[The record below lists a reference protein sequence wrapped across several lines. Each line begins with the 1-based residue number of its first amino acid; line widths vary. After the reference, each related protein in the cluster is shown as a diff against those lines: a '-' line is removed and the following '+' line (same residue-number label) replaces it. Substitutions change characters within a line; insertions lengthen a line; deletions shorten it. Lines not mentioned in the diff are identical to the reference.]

1 MHRMRIISLLTVAAL
16 PLLAVPAAA
25 QMYPGQDVIVNPAAI
40 PRTQLLQPGQPY
52 PGIMLHPP
60 RHHRRHRAVA
70 KADVPAEA
78 TSPDSVSVAAD
89 STPPPAKP
97 RHVRHAAAAP
107 AASTTAAPDQG
118 ASNALPFSFGEDTP
132 PAAPPTRVAKAEPPP
147 AQTGKPAKGD
157 IQSQGYAR
165 RGQILFVHNST
176 DLQREQLHGISLLA
190 SDLNSA
196 IEAGA
201 TSIQLM
207 AYGGAPG
214 DKSSDARRIA
224 LKRAT
229 AIRQVLIDNG
239 VPAGRIDV
247 RAMGGITDNG
257 QPDRVDVYVRAS

>member
-1 MHRMRIISLLTVAAL
+1 MYRMRIISLLTVAVL
-16 PLLAVPAAA
+16 PFVAVPVAA
-25 QMYPGQDVIVNPAAI
+25 QMYPGEDVIVNPAAI
-40 PRTQLLQPGQPY
+40 PRSQLLQPGQPY
-52 PGIMLHPP
+52 PGIVLRPP
-60 RHHRRHRAVA
+60 STHRHHRHRAVA
-70 KADVPAEA
+70 KTPDAS
-78 TSPDSVSVAAD
+78 SPDATAAD
-89 STPPPAKP
+89 NTPPPAK
-97 RHVRHAAAAP
+97 RRRERHAETTPP
-107 AASTTAAPDQG
+107 ATAPD
-118 ASNALPFSFGEDTP
+118 ADVNALPFTFGED
-132 PAAPPTRVAKAEPPP
+132 APVAGPPP
-147 AQTGKPAKGD
+147 AKVAKVEPQTTKPSGKGD
-157 IQSQGYAR
+157 SQQGLAK
-165 RGQILFVHNST
+165 RGAILFVHNST

-229 AIRQVLIDNG
+229 AIRQLLIDNG
-239 VPAGRIDV
+239 VPASRIDV